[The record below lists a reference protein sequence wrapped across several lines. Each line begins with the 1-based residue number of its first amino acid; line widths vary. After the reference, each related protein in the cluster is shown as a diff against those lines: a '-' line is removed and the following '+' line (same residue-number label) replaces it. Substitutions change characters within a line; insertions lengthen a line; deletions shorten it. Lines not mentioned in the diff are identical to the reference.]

1 MDKSLNSK
9 QIPESLVA
17 SVSDS
22 AVLKDRLLVSF
33 SGGETSAYMLW
44 WILKNWSNKYDINN
58 EDEFSNMEKE
68 IKEAIGIMENIR
80 SDNSEL
86 REWGNE
92 LHREKTDLENT
103 VYQLEQRVSEL
114 ERENSNYSDEIKGLE
129 EQISELESQNVV

>member
-1 MDKSLNSK
+1 MARWNDNAPVGNTCPKIDNVIAIVDNLT
-9 QIPESLVA
+9 E
-17 SVSDS
+17 
-22 AVLKDRLLVSF
+22 
-33 SGGETSAYMLW
+33 
-44 WILKNWSNKYDINN
+44 YDINN

-103 VYQLEQRVSEL
+103 VYQLQQRVSEL
-114 ERENSNYSDEIKGLE
+114 ERENSNYSDEIKDLE